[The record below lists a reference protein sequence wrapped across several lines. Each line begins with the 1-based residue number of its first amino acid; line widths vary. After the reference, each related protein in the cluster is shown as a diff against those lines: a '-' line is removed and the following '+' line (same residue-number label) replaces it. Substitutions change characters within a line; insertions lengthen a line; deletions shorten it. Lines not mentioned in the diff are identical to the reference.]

1 VPSGGTGTSRCSEQM
16 HDSPSET
23 TRIPAYGGFWIRFV
37 ARLIDIVIVG
47 VPAGIL
53 LGIWGWVQYGVL
65 GDGPDNGAHDLVSAI
80 GLIGTALTLVGASL
94 YQILL
99 WTEMGATV
107 GQRVLGLQVVDASTG
122 GPITLSTATAR
133 WIGELLDSILWGLP
147 IGYLWAAFDR
157 RKQAWHDK
165 FAGTV
170 VVRQGTGLPQE
181 PIHDGPDRLN
191 EAATRVLGVVGA
203 VLTAGFLVLLTFVC
217 WPAFAAIVWLQPS
230 GTRRQK
236 LAVILIGLAVQ
247 VAFLGWQA
255 VHDGC
260 RFEGGDFFC
269 QKAG

>member
-1 VPSGGTGTSRCSEQM
+1 MQ
-16 HDSPSET
+16 DSPPDRT
-23 TRIPAYGGFWIRFV
+23 GIPAYGGFWIRFI

-53 LGIWGWVQYGVL
+53 LGTWGWVQFGVL
-65 GDGPDNGAHDLVSAI
+65 GEGADSRAHDLVSAI
-80 GLIGTALTLVGASL
+80 GVIGTALALVGTAL

-99 WTEMGATV
+99 WANRGATV
-107 GQRVLGLQVVDASTG
+107 GQRVLGLQVADASTG
-122 GPITLSTATAR
+122 GPITLDKAVAR
-133 WIGELLDSILWGLP
+133 WIGELLDSILLGLP
-147 IGYLWAAFDR
+147 IGYIWAAFDG

-170 VVRQGTGLPQE
+170 VVRQGAGLPQE
-181 PIHDGPDRLN
+181 PIRDGRDWLN
-191 EAATRVLGVVGA
+191 GGGTRVLGVVGG
-203 VLTAGFLVLLTFVC
+203 VLTYGFLVALTFVC

-236 LAVILIGLAVQ
+236 LAVILIGLAFQ

-260 RFEGGDFFC
+260 RLEGTDVQC
-269 QKAG
+269 QTTG